1 MSERRTT
8 FILRLEAKSGTAG
21 IHALRFL
28 LKRLLRQ
35 YGFVCL
41 DARKEPQ
48 PISYSEAFTQA
59 FTELRRDVAARAP
72 RHALPHPD
80 KEETDHE

>member
-1 MSERRTT
+1 MLDVTT
-8 FILRLEAKSGTAG
+8 PPPSRAVFTLRIAGRPGQAG

-35 YGFVCL
+35 YGFTCL
-41 DARKEPQ
+41 DAREEVEPAHI
-48 PISYSEAFTQA
+48 PSPSF
-59 FTELRRDVAARAP
+59 AATAAKAP

-80 KEETDHE
+80 QE